1 MKWQLNTIMPKQFFF
16 ASGNAKETKETV
28 EYTSGNLDHTGN
40 VQTGNDTKLC
50 GEDLQNFTMFAWYH
64 CLRSQHTCT

>member
-28 EYTSGNLDHTGN
+28 EYTSGHLEHTGN
-40 VQTGNDTKLC
+40 VQRGYKSVETSDKREENTTH
-50 GEDLQNFTMFAWYH
+50 N
-64 CLRSQHTCT
+64 